1 MAAPFIRRGLPAPS
15 LMIRSM
21 AKRWG
26 SYTPSGRIVL
36 NVDLV
41 KASPSLIDYVIC
53 HELAHGFHPDHGKEW
68 RELLSAVMPDW
79 ESRKA
84 ALEALLR

>member
-1 MAAPFIRRGLPAPS
+1 
-15 LMIRSM
+15 M

-26 SYTPSGRIVL
+26 SFTPGGRVVL

-41 KASPSLIDYVIC
+41 RASPRLIDYVIC
-53 HELAHGFHPDHGKEW
+53 HELAHAFHPDHGSEW
-68 RELLSAVMPDW
+68 RTLLNTVMPDW

-84 ALEALLR
+84 QLESILR